1 TRFSRDW
8 SSDVYSSDL
17 DEGQER
23 GGARVDG
30 AGQRLIKT
38 AVQQVEEG
46 FAFADPQVFP
56 HPVKDDDG
64 GIERVPNDR
73 EDGRDEGAV
82 DLYAQRRNDARGDD
96 GVVQESNDGR
106 DGELELKPQG
116 DVNQNPERSE
126 GDGQECSAHELRPD
140 DGPHKLRAQDLHA
153 AKGAGQGRVQPL
165 NLLAGQWT
173 RPDKHVVG
181 IVQRLDDGSRHVQV
195 GQLCSGQNLPD
206 VAGRHRPAQLP
217 LQQSA

>member
-1 TRFSRDW
+1 AHQKHQDEVPQSAATKDEQG
-8 SSDVYSSDL
+8 

-64 GIERVPNDR
+64 GVERVPDDC

-82 DLYAQRRNDARGDD
+82 DLY
-96 GVVQESNDGR
+96 
-106 DGELELKPQG
+106 PQ
-116 DVNQNPERSE
+116 RSE
-126 GDGQECSAHELRPD
+126 EHTSELQSRE
-140 DGPHKLRAQDLHA
+140 
-153 AKGAGQGRVQPL
+153 
-165 NLLAGQWT
+165 NL
-173 RPDKHVVG
+173 V
-181 IVQRLDDGSRHVQV
+181 
-195 GQLCSGQNLPD
+195 
-206 VAGRHRPAQLP
+206 
-217 LQQSA
+217 